1 MTNMFDQLSRV
12 LEAKSME
19 DQVVAIGRDFD
30 ELPPRAREALHRA
43 VAARFPDPSQ
53 DVSNSL
59 WKVII
64 WAFVLIMGG
73 AALLLGVG
81 IFVPPATGGT
91 KPETLLTVFT
101 TVTGFLAGL
110 LSPSPVSRKSGR

>member
-1 MTNMFDQLSRV
+1 MPNLFDQLSRE
-12 LEAKSME
+12 LDAKSME
-19 DQVVAIGRDFD
+19 DPATLIGRDFD
-30 ELPPRAREALHRA
+30 QLPPKHKEALRRA
-43 VAARFPDPSQ
+43 LAARFPDPSQ

-59 WKVII
+59 WKVVI

-91 KPETLLTVFT
+91 KPETLLAVFT
-101 TVTGFLAGL
+101 AVTGFLAGL
-110 LSPSPVSRKSGR
+110 LSPSPVGRKSGR